1 MAEQSTRTEKYE
13 YKVYDSQCTSHF
25 IIRPYRTKRLD
36 NFCRQMSSDNPDIC
50 FDDNVA
56 AVLRDQGYSWDETPR
71 SIYKVDKLYAA
82 LDKYAPGRIPDVP
95 LTPEMEQGIAF
106 ARACFGR
113 KSHEEKLQILP
124 FNMQTVVRCTSN
136 PTGSAGLTAWGC
148 KKADAMLRAL
158 ERGQQVLQGEKKPEP
173 CISFKRTQFNDKTRL
188 VWGYPYAMTVIEGM
202 VAKPLIELFKGK
214 TGSPMAFGMSSMKL
228 GSKLRSSARHNR
240 YAYSTDMSSF
250 DASISARLIRISFG
264 ILKSWYDLDSVEPES
279 GKTVREV
286 FDIIEGYFIH
296 TPIVMPDH
304 HIYYGKRHGVPSG
317 SYFTQMIDSVANTII
332 AGTIAAHFNMY
343 LDKHDTYVLGDD
355 LLMWSDRN
363 LTLEAI
369 ANYASRT
376 FGVEFN
382 AKKSTKSLWNEPV
395 HYLGRV
401 WDQGHPDQEMEQI
414 IARMVY
420 PEQFRV
426 YSRDPEKRDR
436 EVDLLLAAMAGSYRS
451 AHRIVRAK
459 LRGPDTYRLSPVY
472 VDANIFDGDEE
483 VQPEHLSGLTRF
495 KLKYMSDKHRST
507 TSIAKMYLS

>member
-1 MAEQSTRTEKYE
+1 MAK
-13 YKVYDSQCTSHF
+13 SQCTGQF
-25 IIRPYRTKRLD
+25 IVQPYRTHRLD
-36 NFCRQMSSDNPDIC
+36 AFCAAMSSDNPNVVY
-50 FDDNVA
+50 DDNVA
-56 AVLRDQGYSWDETPR
+56 RVLLDQGYSWDETPR

-82 LDKYAPGRIPDVP
+82 LDKYAPNRIPDQMS
-95 LTPEMEQGIAF
+95 TPEMEQGIAF

-113 KSHEEKLQILP
+113 KRYDEKLQILP
-124 FNMQTVVRCTSN
+124 FTMKTVLQCTSN

-202 VAKPLIELFKGK
+202 VAKPLIERFKQSSS
-214 TGSPMAFGMSSMKL
+214 TPMAFGMTSMKL
-228 GSKLRSSARHNR
+228 GSKLRASARHNK

-250 DASISARLIRISFG
+250 DASISAKLIKISFG

-279 GKTVREV
+279 GKTVREI
-286 FDIIEGYFIH
+286 FDIIEDYFIH

-304 HIYYGKRHGVPSG
+304 NIYYGKKHGVPSG

-332 AGTIAAHFNMY
+332 AGTIASHFNMY
-343 LDKHDTYVLGDD
+343 VDKHDVFVLGDD

-369 ANYASRT
+369 ANYASKV
-376 FGVEFN
+376 FMVEFN

-395 HYLGRV
+395 HYLGRI
-401 WDQGHPDQEMEQI
+401 WDKGHPDQEMDQI

-420 PEQFRV
+420 PEQFRL
-426 YSRDPEKRDR
+426 YSKDPEKRDR
-436 EVDLLLAAMAGSYRS
+436 EVNLLLAAMAGAYRS
-451 AHRIVRAK
+451 AHRIVRLK
-459 LRGPDTYRLSPVY
+459 LRGETRILSPVSE
-472 VDANIFDGDEE
+472 DAEIFDTGQSLD
-483 VQPEHLSGLTRF
+483 PNHLSGLVRF
-495 KLKYMSDKHRST
+495 KMKYNDNRHGTST